1 MIFQGL
7 GFFFAWTWPL
17 WAIAFV
23 YFLVTAV
30 SAAVRE
36 EADGKDRKSGLYTA
50 LAAVSLAVILGG
62 TISLLAMAA

>member
-36 EADGKDRKSGLYTA
+36 EADGKGYFA
-50 LAAVSLAVILGG
+50 PEEGENQG
-62 TISLLAMAA
+62 EN

>member
-36 EADGKDRKSGLYTA
+36 EDGKDRESGLYTA

>member
-23 YFLVTAV
+23 YFLVTAI
-30 SAAVRE
+30 AIAVRE
-36 EADGKDRKSGLYTA
+36 ERKEEHTY
-50 LAAVSLAVILGG
+50 
-62 TISLLAMAA
+62 